1 MKNLILKHYYINKEV
16 ITNLVWRGL
25 QIFGQNGIT
34 FMIFILCAKL
44 LPSYDFGIYNY
55 TLAILSLLIL
65 FGDFGISAATSK
77 YVAEYCVIDKEKIK
91 GVLFNS
97 GIIILGIT
105 LLITIFTLLVGPGY
119 LKEKYTYV
127 LLLLPLIF
135 LAPISSLYDGIYRGL
150 KKFKQ
155 LAVISMIVGTISIP
169 FVYLL
174 IKSYGLF
181 GALISQNLFYF
192 ILVLCLGFGYKEFNF
207 KIDKTIIKKIG
218 TYSFI
223 IGLGSIGFYMFSRI
237 DIIFLGHYGF
247 IEQINY
253 FEIINKIL
261 MLFLIPTA
269 MFSQV
274 ISPDITAIYFKRDYF
289 KLMEKFKKYLLF
301 SLIFSLTSV
310 ILIFLF
316 SKLLLSSFLSEYNN
330 QTMIN
335 IIYLMLIVFF
345 TQFLNG
351 VIPSMST
358 ATGHAKLNTAFLIIF
373 GIFHVIL
380 NYVFINAY
388 GFMGIVYS
396 IIVTKVLTDSLF
408 IYSYYNIL
416 NKLKLENS
424 NIIS

>member
-1 MKNLILKHYYINKEV
+1 
-16 ITNLVWRGL
+16 
-25 QIFGQNGIT
+25 
-34 FMIFILCAKL
+34 
-44 LPSYDFGIYNY
+44 
-55 TLAILSLLIL
+55 
-65 FGDFGISAATSK
+65 
-77 YVAEYCVIDKEKIK
+77 
-91 GVLFNS
+91 
-97 GIIILGIT
+97 
-105 LLITIFTLLVGPGY
+105 
-119 LKEKYTYV
+119 
-127 LLLLPLIF
+127 
-135 LAPISSLYDGIYRGL
+135 
-150 KKFKQ
+150 
-155 LAVISMIVGTISIP
+155 
-169 FVYLL
+169 
-174 IKSYGLF
+174 
-181 GALISQNLFYF
+181 
-192 ILVLCLGFGYKEFNF
+192 
-207 KIDKTIIKKIG
+207 
-218 TYSFI
+218 
-223 IGLGSIGFYMFSRI
+223 MFSRI

-253 FEIINKIL
+253 FEIVNKIL

-269 MFSQV
+269 IFSQV
-274 ISPDITAIYFKRDYF
+274 ISPDITAIYFKRDYS